1 MAKILAVA
9 IHLITFNRLPYLIF
23 FRTHVQQAGSL
34 VSSLVSF
41 FVFVFVFCGLNWFA
55 YLTIWWPFS

>member
-1 MAKILAVA
+1 MAKILAIA
-9 IHLITFNRLPYLIF
+9 IYLISFNRLPYLIF

-34 VSSLVSF
+34 VSSLVNCF
-41 FVFVFVFCGLNWFA
+41 FVVLFFCALNWFA